1 MGDWII
7 STIRFNARHSF
18 QFLVSFLNW
27 THVYIYV
34 HIFIIISNS
43 IISKINKMKRRK
55 GKDLL
60 FFFSIIIY
68 VRNKRG
74 NSCKSKHFSEL
85 ITKYRYLNDIELFIV

>member
-1 MGDWII
+1 MYIYLHI
-7 STIRFNARHSF
+7 YVH
-18 QFLVSFLNW
+18 
-27 THVYIYV
+27 IYV

-60 FFFSIIIY
+60 FLIIIY